1 MKEASNARLSGL
13 RVLVPRPHPQG
24 DELTARI
31 LDSGGEAVH
40 SPVIEIS
47 PPDSFDE
54 LDHCLS
60 RLDCFS
66 LVVMV
71 SSSAAAAVAN
81 RLDQLGI
88 GIPAATMVAAIGPKT
103 SRCLG
108 EKGIRV
114 NFETSSRID
123 TEGIVQ
129 VLEPVELDGRNVC
142 IFRAQDGREELKAS
156 LESRGSCVV
165 YATCYIRSVTSR
177 PYNQTLLR
185 WNTTGFDAV
194 VITSASILDAL
205 LFLLGEKNR
214 QLLFDTPVVT
224 ISDRLR
230 NQCLGSGIKSV
241 IVCDPVTDSMID
253 ALATMVKP

>member
-1 MKEASNARLSGL
+1 MKEVSNARLFGL

-31 LDSGGEAVH
+31 LDSGGEADH
-40 SPVIEIS
+40 SPVIEIN

-71 SSSAAAAVAN
+71 SASAAAAVAN

-156 LESRGSCVV
+156 LESRGQLRGICDML
-165 YATCYIRSVTSR
+165 YQEC
-177 PYNQTLLR
+177 NQP
-185 WNTTGFDAV
+185 AV
-194 VITSASILDAL
+194 
-205 LFLLGEKNR
+205 
-214 QLLFDTPVVT
+214 
-224 ISDRLR
+224 
-230 NQCLGSGIKSV
+230 
-241 IVCDPVTDSMID
+241 
-253 ALATMVKP
+253 